1 MLVNVAP
8 GGDSSGETLCS
19 LNFAQRA
26 SRVEVS
32 AVRNETVDYAKLYAS
47 TQSALDSKVS

>member
-1 MLVNVAP
+1 MSSKGIRTPQLVAKD
-8 GGDSSGETLCS
+8 DSCS
-19 LNFAQRA
+19 WQRA